1 MLTKNQNSII
11 EEFSKVGINMYIPKY
26 TYSFSNPV
34 QGASIQAV
42 IMDKPSQVSF
52 QKPIV
57 YLPYMLALKMD
68 ESTETELLRL
78 KLILESYIR
87 YMDYRLSHVET
98 IEESKQ
104 YQFFYEFFNVVSRL
118 NFIGEYAFIIGKV
131 VPSEIN
137 LSSDCIEFPSRYK
150 VEDTLIAI
158 DDLQLASYIF
168 NKKLFINQNNCINV
182 EIPEF
187 ETALRF
193 NIPIKSHTLPP
204 NEFLDDFTSIKK
216 PEFIPLIVESYDV
229 FKDALKNSD
238 ELNLNVLK
246 NIKVMEKIYNC
257 IESTLPNISE
267 ASFERTN
274 EIFKSGLFP
283 VKFDDIKCAIHSFTT
298 NTVKTTKVSSTILK
312 RIFKI

>member
-1 MLTKNQNSII
+1 
-11 EEFSKVGINMYIPKY
+11 MYIPTC
-26 TYSFSNPV
+26 TYSSPV
-34 QGASIQAV
+34 QGASIQAA

-57 YLPYMLALKMD
+57 YLPYTFALKID
-68 ESTETELLRL
+68 ESTETELSRL
-78 KLILESYIR
+78 KLVLESYIR
-87 YMDYRLSHVET
+87 YMDYHLSHVET

-104 YQFFYEFFNVVSRL
+104 YQYFYEFFDVVSRL
-118 NFIGEYAFIIGKV
+118 NFIGEYAFIIGKA

-137 LSSDCIEFPSRYK
+137 RSSDCIEFPSRYK

-168 NKKLFINQNNCINV
+168 NKKLFINQNNFINV

-193 NIPIKSHTLPP
+193 NVPIKSYTLPP

-229 FKDALKNSD
+229 IKDALKNSD

-257 IESTLPNISE
+257 IESALPNISE

-298 NTVKTTKVSSTILK
+298 TTVKTTKVSSTILK

>member
-11 EEFSKVGINMYIPKY
+11 EGLSKVGINMYIP
-26 TYSFSNPV
+26 TYSYSNPV
-34 QGASIQAV
+34 QGPSIQVV

-52 QKPIV
+52 PRPIV
-57 YLPYMLALKMD
+57 YLPYTLTLKID
-68 ESTETELLRL
+68 ELNEIELSRL

-87 YMDYRLSHVET
+87 YMDYRLSRVENV
-98 IEESKQ
+98 EESKQ
-104 YQFFYEFFNVVSRL
+104 YQYFYEFFNVVSRL
-118 NFIGEYAFIIGKV
+118 NFIGEYAFIIGKA
-131 VPSEIN
+131 VPSEIKY
-137 LSSDCIEFPSRYK
+137 SSDCIEFPSRYK

-158 DDLQLASYIF
+158 NDQRLASYVF
-168 NKKLFINQNNCINV
+168 NKKLFINQSNRMNV

-193 NIPIKSHTLPP
+193 DIPIKSYTLPP

-229 FKDALKNSD
+229 IKVALKNSD

-257 IESTLPNISE
+257 IESALPNISE

-298 NTVKTTKVSSTILK
+298 TTVKTTKVSSTILK